1 MYIRT
6 IALSCLR
13 VNNQNKTS
21 REPVPLYRKFGN
33 TIVSFSALGFGVMRM
48 PKDEDQVIQPLHRAM
63 DLEVNYIDTAPGYEE
78 SELVVG
84 KALASYTPTAPVYM
98 STKNSLEG
106 NTPEGWRVRLERSLT
121 RMQVSKIH
129 FY

>member
-1 MYIRT
+1 
-6 IALSCLR
+6 
-13 VNNQNKTS
+13 
-21 REPVPLYRKFGN
+21 
-33 TIVSFSALGFGVMRM
+33 MRM